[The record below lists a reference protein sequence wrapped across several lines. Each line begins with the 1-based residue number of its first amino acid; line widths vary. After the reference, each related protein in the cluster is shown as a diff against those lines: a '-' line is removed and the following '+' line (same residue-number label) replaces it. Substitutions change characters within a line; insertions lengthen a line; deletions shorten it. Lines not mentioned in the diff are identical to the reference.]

1 MSAQPFQRLSLQI
14 RFDTPA
20 FLGDAEQS
28 GAWRTPPFK
37 ALLRQWWRV
46 LAAQAC
52 GYDVR
57 ALRERERELF
67 GGVFGDGEEQG
78 RRSAVRLRL
87 AEWRGGVQEGLPSV
101 GTVGKPPADPLVY
114 LGYGPVNTQKRRD
127 GKGREFVV
135 RRYLKPETDRNVLRL
150 IAPEAHARTLLDV
163 LQCVAWFGTV
173 GSRSRNGWGSL
184 RLDDLQVA
192 GTLHAA
198 EPYVLC
204 SATGIRQGAA
214 LLKAHALPFRTA
226 LQRDWP
232 HAFGCD
238 DHGGLLIWRTASKP
252 YWADAMRELALAKQA
267 FRRAVPAA
275 RRGFGRRHLLAYPV
289 TKQIVEEWKADRNKD
304 WDEARFANQLRF
316 KVHKLGDGYAGY
328 AFHIPCGLP
337 QPLLARLSRTDQRIV
352 AEYEA
357 DDWGQ
362 VHAALDRVMQRI
374 D

>member
-1 MSAQPFQRLSLQI
+1 MSAQPFQRLSVQI

-52 GYDVR
+52 GYDVN

-67 GGVFGDGEEQG
+67 GDGEDKG

-87 AEWRGGVQEGLPSV
+87 ESWRSGVQEGLPSV

-127 GKGREFVV
+127 GKGRESVV
-135 RRYLKPETDRNVLRL
+135 RRYLKPEADRNVLRL
-150 IAPEAHARTLLDV
+150 IVPETHARTLLDV
-163 LQCVAWFGTV
+163 LQCVTWFGTV
-173 GSRSRNGWGSL
+173 GSRARNGWGSL
-184 RLDDLQVA
+184 RLDDLQIA
-192 GTLHAA
+192 APLHVD
-198 EPYVLC
+198 ESHVLRT
-204 SATGIRQGAA
+204 ATEIKQGHS
-214 LLKAHALPFRTA
+214 LLMAHALPFRDA

-232 HAFGCD
+232 HAFGLD
-238 DHGGLLIWRTASKP
+238 DHGRLLIWRTASKP
-252 YWADAMRELALAKQA
+252 SWADAMRELALAKQA

-289 TKQIVEEWKADRNKD
+289 TKQIVEEWKADRNKG

-316 KVHKLGDGYAGY
+316 KVHKLGDGYVGY

-337 QPLLARLSRTDQRIV
+337 QPLLARLGRADQRTV
-352 AEYEA
+352 GQYEA

-362 VHAALDRVMQRI
+362 VQAALDNVMQRI